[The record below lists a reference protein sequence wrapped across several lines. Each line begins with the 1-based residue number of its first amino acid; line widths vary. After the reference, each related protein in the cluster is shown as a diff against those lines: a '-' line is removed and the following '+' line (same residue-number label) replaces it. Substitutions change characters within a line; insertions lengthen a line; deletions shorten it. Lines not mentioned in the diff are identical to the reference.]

1 MKLSPAMKSWLAL
14 RSLAFYIG
22 YVPIVVFFST
32 LACTLGLAL
41 SQAPRQTLAT
51 TANALVVIWLR
62 ICCGVHVQVEGR
74 EQLPQRPFVALSKHQ
89 SSWETY
95 YLQRTLRP
103 VSTILKKELLRIP
116 FFGWGLAM
124 VAPIAIDRDN
134 SREAL
139 RQVMQ
144 QGKARL
150 ASGLNVLV
158 YPEGTRVDAGSAPV
172 KFNRSGAALAIAAGV
187 PLVPICHNAG
197 RCWPAHRL
205 IKYPGT
211 ITLVFG
217 APMATEGRDAKSLTE
232 EVSRWMGEV
241 THRLPG

>member
-22 YVPIVVFFST
+22 YVPIVMFFST
-32 LACTLGLAL
+32 LAFTLGLAL

-62 ICCGVHVQVEGR
+62 ICCGVRVQVEGR

-116 FFGWGLAM
+116 FFGWGLAV

-134 SREAL
+134 AREAL

-158 YPEGTRVDAGSAPV
+158 YPEGTRVDAGSPPV
-172 KFNRSGAALAIAAGV
+172 KFNRSGAALAIAAGA
-187 PLVPICHNAG
+187 PIVPICHNAG
-197 RCWPAHRL
+197 RCWPAHRF

-217 APMATEGRDAKSLTE
+217 TPIASAGRDAKALTDEISL
-232 EVSRWMGEV
+232 WMNGI
-241 THRLPG
+241 TQRLGG